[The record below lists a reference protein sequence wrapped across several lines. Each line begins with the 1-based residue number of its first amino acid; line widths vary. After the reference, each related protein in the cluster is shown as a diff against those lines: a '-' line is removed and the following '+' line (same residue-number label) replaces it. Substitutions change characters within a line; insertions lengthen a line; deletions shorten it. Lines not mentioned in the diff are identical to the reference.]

1 MKLGLNRKYTLID
14 RKMFYSNFNSE
25 QNGILIFGILTLRD
39 VIENIFNLEILD
51 EDDFNKNNKN
61 ERKKKY

>member
-1 MKLGLNRKYTLID
+1 MKFGLNRTYTLID

-25 QNGILIFGILTLRD
+25 QNGILTLGD

-51 EDDFNKNNKN
+51 EDDFDKNNKN
-61 ERKKKY
+61 ERKKK